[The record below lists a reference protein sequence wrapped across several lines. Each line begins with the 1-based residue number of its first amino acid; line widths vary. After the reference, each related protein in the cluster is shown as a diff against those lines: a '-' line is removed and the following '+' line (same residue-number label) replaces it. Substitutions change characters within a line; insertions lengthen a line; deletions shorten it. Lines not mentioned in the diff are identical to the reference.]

1 MNGMNWTE
9 ADYEA
14 FKLRQNRT
22 EHSQNEAN
30 DSKPIPQATPKKN
43 KAPKEDI
50 EQLAVVRYLE
60 MKGIN
65 FFHVPN
71 GGMRN
76 VIVAKKLK
84 AQGVKAGVPDIIIT
98 DAPPYHHTAPGAAIE
113 MKRVKGG
120 IISENQKE
128 WLQHL
133 ENRGWHCKVAK
144 GAEEAISFLK
154 LLGF

>member
-1 MNGMNWTE
+1 MRMTE
-9 ADYEA
+9 AELEEYKMRKER
-14 FKLRQNRT
+14 LI
-22 EHSQNEAN
+22 HSLGTTKDQKGIVTLAPAKE
-30 DSKPIPQATPKKN
+30 TPPN
-43 KAPKEDI
+43 EDI

-60 MKGIN
+60 MKGVN

-71 GGMRN
+71 GGLRN
-76 VIVAKKLK
+76 VMVAKKLK

-120 IISENQKE
+120 FVSENQKE

-133 ENRGWHCKVAK
+133 ENRGWCCKVAK
-144 GAEEAISFLK
+144 GANEAIEFLK
-154 LLGF
+154 SIGF